1 MVSTLKGRTVIAGQT
16 EGRVLLAG
24 RSISFWG
31 GVDPTS
37 GQIIDTR
44 HDRHGE
50 SVAGRIFA
58 LPSEKGSST
67 GSAILLELI
76 RVGRAPAAIIML
88 RLAPIL
94 ALGAIVAEELYGL
107 TIPIVQLS
115 EADFKRLSD
124 GEQVHIFADGTIQL
138 QDCRTIG
145 PS

>member
-1 MVSTLKGRTVIAGQT
+1 MVSTLKGRPIISGQA
-16 EGRVLLAG
+16 EGRVLLAS

-31 GVDPTS
+31 GVDPRS
-37 GQIIDTR
+37 GQIIDRR

-76 RVGRAPAAIIML
+76 RVGKAPAAIIL
-88 RLAPIL
+88 WRLAPIL

-107 TIPIVQLS
+107 TIPIVQLA
-115 EADFKRLSD
+115 EADFKSLSD
-124 GEQVHIFADGTIQL
+124 GERVRLFTDGTIQV
-138 QDCRTIG
+138 QD
-145 PS
+145 

>member
-1 MVSTLKGRTVIAGQT
+1 MVSTLKGRPIISGQA
-16 EGRVLLAG
+16 EGRVLLAS

-37 GQIIDTR
+37 GQIIDRR

-58 LPSEKGSST
+58 FPAEKGSST

-76 RVGRAPAAIIML
+76 RVGRAPAAIVTQH
-88 RLAPIL
+88 LAPIL

-115 EADFKRLSD
+115 EADFERLSD
-124 GEQVHIFADGTIQL
+124 GERVRLFTDGIIQL
-138 QDCRTIG
+138 QD
-145 PS
+145 